1 MCVLWR
7 YRLVVWVSAVLLF
20 FLVCDA
26 QLHNEAQSGKLVFAR
41 GNHWAVGHLMGKKSV
56 DETTS
61 SDDRDLDAQAYL
73 IRAEADTHTQPSRLL
88 KALVKVLSG
97 SKRDTEDE
105 RERWERSMELKTRP
119 EEQLERQ
126 RGVNQAARFFLLALN
141 TRDSDTS

>member
-41 GNHWAVGHLMGKKSV
+41 GNHWAVGHLMGKKSI
-56 DETTS
+56 DETMS

-126 RGVNQAARFFLLALN
+126 RGVNQAARFLLLALN